1 MQLKEIRYAA
11 YKTIEIVIK
20 TIYIQY
26 MCFMLCMLYDYR
38 DIDIHYDPLESRRSP
53 ISDDSM
59 SLYSAYNIFTYIHL
73 IITVY
78 LLIYYHAVYLYMY
91 IYT

>member
-20 TIYIQY
+20 TQYIQY
-26 MCFMLCMLYDYR
+26 MWFILCMLYDYR
-38 DIDIHYDPLESRRSP
+38 DIDMHYDPLESRRSP

-59 SLYSAYNIFTYIHL
+59 SLYSAYNILIHTYTL
-73 IITVY
+73 Y
-78 LLIYYHAVYLYMY
+78 LLIYYHAVYVYMY